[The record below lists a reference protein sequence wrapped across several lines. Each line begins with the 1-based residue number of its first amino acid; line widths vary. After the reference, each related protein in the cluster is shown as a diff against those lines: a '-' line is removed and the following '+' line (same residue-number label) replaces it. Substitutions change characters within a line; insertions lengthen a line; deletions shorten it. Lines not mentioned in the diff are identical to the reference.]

1 MNIIDADKKIIKD
14 LLSFEH
20 TAIAEK
26 LGFIPNKDKSITNRL
41 LVDSIGLIDKLS
53 RIDDQ
58 KAKKIVITLSAI
70 LWNYRRD
77 EWDGLKEFLI
87 LVLSRAGFPPSS
99 IMIDNDYDHNNKRFS
114 PLNSLI
120 NEYSVTLHQLKHE
133 IFVQDEIFLV
143 TGFQKNV
150 WDKMETFKLLGIS
163 APTSAGKSFIILLK
177 AIELIL
183 KKEGNIVYIVPTLSL
198 VSQVSADF
206 NSKLKAFGL
215 FDYRIATTYSAQEAD
230 KNKIYVL
237 TQEKAISAFSQ
248 NDSPFKNIRML
259 IVDEIQN
266 IEHVANEDD
275 QRAKTL
281 YDALIEFRYS
291 TNPDITV
298 ISGPRVESLKT
309 LGVEIFNEESAVEEK
324 TKDSPVA
331 SFTYA
336 ISKKKDSYLFNQY
349 SDILDSPNKLKITN
363 NTLIKGYGKSRY
375 PDDYLVYLS
384 NFIKNLGDD
393 SRNIIFSP
401 TTVQARKTAIK
412 LSKSKRENVIDDKI
426 ISLIAYIEETVHNKY
441 DLCFTI
447 EKGIAYHHGK
457 MPTHVRAVIERAIK
471 DKLINNVVCTTTLM
485 QGVNLPA
492 QNVIIRNPYLAIQA
506 RNGKKPTLTNYEIAN
521 LRGRAGRLL
530 KDLIGRTFVLEEVA
544 FDKENDQTELFPEA
558 EKELHSGYGG
568 KYLEHKENIDD
579 CLINNIPPSE
589 DNKEYS
595 FLLTYIR
602 QVILKHK
609 VNAQKRLQ
617 SVGIELNETQFNAVS
632 SSMASLSIPVEIC
645 HKNRYWDPLDLN
657 KLYEERDEYNI
668 PTTITNNQIEDLL
681 TTVLIKMSEKYPIYY
696 KRYFDSNNRLSENFI
711 KSACIS
717 AKEWLKE
724 TSLKDILDDQYFDTP
739 EKIEDRINLIQNK
752 ISYGLPMLLKP
763 LYDIQVPDSMFLT
776 FIETGAYKPISR
788 RMIELNIPRDT
799 AIYLSK
805 KYFNDVGQHEDDL
818 EKVIITKLNEISNEI
833 DYWRKTQIES
843 LLEDKK

>member
-1 MNIIDADKKIIKD
+1 MNLIDGDKKIVKD

-20 TAIAEK
+20 TSIAEK
-26 LGFIPNKDKSITNRL
+26 LGFIPKRDKSITNRL

-53 RIDDQ
+53 RIDEQ
-58 KAKKIVITLSAI
+58 KTKKIVITLSAI

-99 IMIDNDYDHNNKRFS
+99 IMIDNDYDYSNKRFS
-114 PLNSLI
+114 SLNSLI

-133 IFVQDEIFLV
+133 IFVQDQIFLV

-150 WDKMETFKLLGIS
+150 WNKMVTFKLLGIS

-206 NSKLKAFGL
+206 NSKLKDFGL
-215 FDYRIATTYSAQEAD
+215 FNYRIATTYSAQEAD

-248 NDSPFKNIRML
+248 NDCPFNNIRML

-291 TNPDITV
+291 SNPDLTV

-336 ISKKKDSYLFNQY
+336 ISKKNDSYSFNQY
-349 SDILDSPNKLKITN
+349 SDILDSPNKLKIAD
-363 NTLIKGYGKSRY
+363 NTLIKGYGKSQY
-375 PDDYLVYLS
+375 KNDYLVYLS
-384 NFIKNLGDD
+384 NFINNLGAD

-401 TTVQARKTAIK
+401 TTAQARKTAIK
-412 LSKSKRENVIDDKI
+412 FSESKTDDVIDDKI
-426 ISLIAYIEETVHNKY
+426 ISLITYMEETVHSKY

-447 EKGIAYHHGK
+447 KKGIAYHHGK

-471 DKLINNVVCTTTLM
+471 DKLINNVFCTTTLM

-492 QNVIIRNPYLAIQA
+492 QNVIIRNPDLAIKA
-506 RNGKKPTLTNYEIAN
+506 RKGKKPKLTNYEIAN

-530 KDLIGRTFVLEEVA
+530 KDLIGRTFVLDEGA
-544 FDKENDQTELFPEA
+544 FDNEINQTELFPEA
-558 EKELHSGYGG
+558 EKELHSGYGE
-568 KYLEHKENIDD
+568 KFLKNKESIYN
-579 CLINNIPPSE
+579 CLIDNTPPSE

-595 FLLTYIR
+595 YLLTYIR
-602 QVILKHK
+602 QVILKHT
-609 VNAQKRLQ
+609 VNAQNRLQ
-617 SVGIELNETQFNAVS
+617 SVGIELDEKLFDIVS
-632 SSMASLSIPVEIC
+632 SSMASLSVPIEIC
-645 HKNRYWDPLDLN
+645 YKNRYWDPLDLN
-657 KLYEERDEYNI
+657 KLYSERNEYNI
-668 PTTITNNQIEDLL
+668 PTAITDNQIEDLL
-681 TTVLIKMSEKYPIYY
+681 ANVLIKMGKKHPIYY
-696 KRYFDSNNRLSENFI
+696 KRYFDIPESFI

-724 TSLKDILDDQYFDTP
+724 TSLKDILSNQYFDTP
-739 EKIEDRINLIQNK
+739 EKIEERISLIQNK
-752 ISYGLPMLLKP
+752 ISFGLPMLLKP
-763 LYDIQVPDSMFLT
+763 LYDILVPDSMFLT
-776 FIETGAYKPISR
+776 SIETGAYKPISR

-799 AIYLSK
+799 AIFLSRE
-805 KYFNDVGQHEDDL
+805 YFNGVGQHEDDL
-818 EKVIITKLNEISNEI
+818 EKVIISKLNEIINEL
-833 DYWRKTQIES
+833 DYWRKIQVEM
-843 LLEDKK
+843 LL

>member
-1 MNIIDADKKIIKD
+1 MNLSDGDNKIVRD

-26 LGFIPNKDKSITNRL
+26 LGFIPARDKSITNSL
-41 LVDSIGLIDKLS
+41 LVNSIGLIDKLS
-53 RIDDQ
+53 RIEDQ

-70 LWNYRRD
+70 LWNYRND

-99 IMIDNDYDHNNKRFS
+99 IMIDNDYDYRNKRFS
-114 PLNSLI
+114 SLNSLI

-133 IFVQDEIFLV
+133 IFVQNQIFLV

-150 WDKMETFKLLGIS
+150 WDKMATFKLLGIS
-163 APTSAGKSFIILLK
+163 APTSAGKSYIILLK

-248 NDSPFKNIRML
+248 NDCPFNNIRML

-349 SDILDSPNKLKITN
+349 SDILDSPNKLKIED
-363 NTLIKGYGKSRY
+363 NTPIKGYGKSRY

-401 TTVQARKTAIK
+401 TTAQARKTAIK
-412 LSKSKRENVIDDKI
+412 LSESKRENIIDDKI
-426 ISLIAYIEETVHNKY
+426 ISLIAYMEETVHNKY

-471 DKLINNVVCTTTLM
+471 DKLIKNVFCTTTLM

-492 QNVIIRNPYLAIQA
+492 QNVIIRNPYLAIKA
-506 RNGKKPTLTNYEIAN
+506 RNGIKPALTNYEIAN

-530 KDLIGRTFVLEEVA
+530 KDLIGRTFVLDEGE
-544 FDKENDQTELFPEA
+544 FEKENNQTELFPEA
-558 EKELHSGYGG
+558 EKELHSGYGE
-568 KYLEHKENIDD
+568 KYSINKENIDD
-579 CLINNIPPSE
+579 CLINNTPPSE

-609 VNAQKRLQ
+609 VNAQNRLQ
-617 SVGIELNETQFNAVS
+617 SVGIELDEKLFNNVS
-632 SSMASLSIPVEIC
+632 SSMASLSVPVEIC
-645 HKNRYWDPLDLN
+645 YKNRYWDPLDLN
-657 KLYEERDEYNI
+657 KLYSERNEYNI
-668 PTTITNNQIEDLL
+668 PTAITDNQIEDLL
-681 TTVLIKMSEKYPIYY
+681 ATVLIKLREKHPLYF
-696 KRYFDSNNRLSENFI
+696 KRYFGKTSLNESFI

-717 AKEWLKE
+717 AKEWMKE
-724 TSLKDILDDQYFDTP
+724 TSLKDILNKQYFDTP
-739 EKIEDRINLIQNK
+739 EKIEERINLIQNK
-752 ISYGLPMLLKP
+752 ISFGLPMLLKP

-776 FIETGAYKPISR
+776 FIETGAYKPIAR

-799 AIYLSK
+799 AIFLSRE
-805 KYFNDVGQHEDDL
+805 YFNDVGQHEDDL

-833 DYWRKTQIES
+833 DYWRKIQIES
-843 LLEDKK
+843 LLG